1 MEKSQIVTSS
11 WMETVPKASD
21 SSQLPMKVLTR
32 SLRISTDMK
41 SKDAASRC
49 RKPKVAAVEKAA
61 VETEK
66 AAVAVVNAVVEM
78 NALPVRCKQE
88 RKKASMV
95 EAQDGGV
102 HGRGRTEMVAA
113 GRI

>member
-1 MEKSQIVTSS
+1 M
-11 WMETVPKASD
+11 M
-21 SSQLPMKVLTR
+21 
-32 SLRISTDMK
+32 
-41 SKDAASRC
+41 SKDVASRC
-49 RKPKVAAVEKAA
+49 RKPKVAVAAVERA

-66 AAVAVVNAVVEM
+66 AALAVVNAVVEM

-88 RKKASMV
+88 RKKASMA
-95 EAQDGGV
+95 EALGGEV